1 MPVLVE
7 VLIVKPLT
15 QPLMPLSYSE
25 ILKAEDGGGQFRR
38 NVVSLCLSVDR
49 GPSNL

>member
-25 ILKAEDGGGQFRR
+25 ILKAEEGG
-38 NVVSLCLSVDR
+38 
-49 GPSNL
+49 